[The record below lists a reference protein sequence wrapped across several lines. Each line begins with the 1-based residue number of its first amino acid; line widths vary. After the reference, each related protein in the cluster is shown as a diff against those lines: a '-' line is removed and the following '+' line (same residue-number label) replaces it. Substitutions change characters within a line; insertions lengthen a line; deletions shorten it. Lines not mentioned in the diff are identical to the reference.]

1 MKKSRKIAI
10 FCSHYY
16 PYLGGVENYTA
27 HLAGELKKRGDR
39 VVIVTSNDM
48 HLQTLEW
55 MEGIPVVRMISRIQ
69 AGWTFLADPSQAEK
83 DFF

>member
-39 VVIVTSNDM
+39 A
-48 HLQTLEW
+48 Q
-55 MEGIPVVRMISRIQ
+55 
-69 AGWTFLADPSQAEK
+69 
-83 DFF
+83 

>member
-27 HLAGELKKRGDR
+27 HLAGELKKGE
-39 VVIVTSNDM
+39 IV
-48 HLQTLEW
+48 W
-55 MEGIPVVRMISRIQ
+55 
-69 AGWTFLADPSQAEK
+69 
-83 DFF
+83 